1 MITSAELSEL
11 LKLPLDRKIGIAQAR
26 LAEWYNAWGG
36 GGKCIFRSP
45 AARIAQC
52 FSI

>member
-11 LKLPLDRKIGIAQAR
+11 LKLPLDRKVGIAQAR

-36 GGKCIFRSP
+36 GKCMSRSP